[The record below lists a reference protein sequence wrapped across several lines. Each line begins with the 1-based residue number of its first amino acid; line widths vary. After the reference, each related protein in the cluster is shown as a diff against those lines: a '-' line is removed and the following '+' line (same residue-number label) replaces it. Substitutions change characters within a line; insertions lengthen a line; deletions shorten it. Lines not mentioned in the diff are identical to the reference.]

1 VQKPATKYGLT
12 VVAVIAAAVVR
23 GLLDPL
29 LGDNIP
35 YATFFAAVAFAAWLG
50 GLRTGLLATL
60 LGCSIALFLFVPPR
74 FSLVVAPAAHLIGI
88 AMFVA
93 VGILIAFF
101 GEALR
106 TSQSRSVSAEKQA
119 RQQAE
124 TLRITFSSIGDAV
137 ITTDARG
144 HVTYLNPVAEV
155 LTGWT
160 AAEANGKAITQ
171 VFQIVNEQSRIPV
184 ENPVEKVLKHGRVV
198 GLANHTILIARDGT
212 ERPIDD
218 SASPIRSEAGGVVGC
233 VLVFKD
239 ITARHNA
246 ERFLRESEER
256 AAFVRQAG
264 GIGFW
269 YCDLPFDLLQWDDLV
284 KAHFHLPPDASIT
297 IETFYARI
305 HPDDREPT
313 RRAIERSIQD
323 RTGYDAQ
330 YRTVAPDTGA
340 VRWVRAIGRT
350 FYTADGSPARFDGVT
365 LDITEQKQAHDRL
378 RQSEARLRRVFESNV
393 VGMIRWDLDRSLILD
408 ANAEFLRMTGYTRDD
423 VTGGWLNFRD
433 LTPPE
438 WTARNEQGIRAIRAD
453 GHAAPYEKE
462 YFRKDGSRVPLII
475 AGTRFEDSPTEG
487 MSFLIDISDAKRAEA
502 QLRAS
507 ELRLRLVVDSATD
520 YAIFT
525 MNPEGIID
533 GWNAGAE
540 RLFGYREAE
549 VVGQH
554 DRFLYTPDDAAQK
567 IPEREM
573 KKAADE
579 GRAVNER
586 WHVRKGG
593 DRFWGSGLVQPLR
606 DGVSVV
612 GFLKIMRDM
621 TEQQLLQQALL
632 DADRR
637 KDEFLATLAHEL
649 RNPLAPIRNGLQ
661 LMRLAG
667 SDGEAV
673 EQARSMMDRQLVQ
686 MVRLV
691 DDLMDVSRITRGKLE
706 LKMERVQLHLVLN
719 SAVETSR
726 PLIEQMGHELIVTLP
741 KEPIVVDADLTRL
754 AQVFVN
760 LLNNAAKYSDRGAQ
774 IRLIAE
780 RQGSDV
786 VVTVKDNG
794 IGIAADQLPHI
805 FEMFTQVDRSLEKAQ
820 GGLGIGLTLV
830 QRLVEMHAGQ
840 IEAHSDGPGKG
851 SEFVVRLPVVVEAS
865 VPPKA
870 DKRHEGDMTSSLRI
884 LIVDD
889 NRDSA
894 DSLAMM
900 LKIMGNDTHTAYDG
914 EEAVTLSDKFRPDVI
929 LLDIGLPKL
938 NGYEACRRIRARSEG
953 EKLVIIAQTGWGQD
967 EDRQR
972 THDAGFD
979 HHMVKPVDPN
989 ALMKMLAGL
998 SEAALRKL
1006 GNG

>member
-1 VQKPATKYGLT
+1 
-12 VVAVIAAAVVR
+12 
-23 GLLDPL
+23 
-29 LGDNIP
+29 
-35 YATFFAAVAFAAWLG
+35 
-50 GLRTGLLATL
+50 
-60 LGCSIALFLFVPPR
+60 
-74 FSLVVAPAAHLIGI
+74 
-88 AMFVA
+88 M
-93 VGILIAFF
+93 
-101 GEALR
+101 
-106 TSQSRSVSAEKQA
+106 
-119 RQQAE
+119 
-124 TLRITFSSIGDAV
+124 
-137 ITTDARG
+137 
-144 HVTYLNPVAEV
+144 
-155 LTGWT
+155 
-160 AAEANGKAITQ
+160 
-171 VFQIVNEQSRIPV
+171 V
-184 ENPVEKVLKHGRVV
+184 ENPATRALREGVIV
-198 GLANHTILIARDGT
+198 GLANHTILIGRDGT

-218 SASPIRSEAGGVVGC
+218 SAAPIRCKEGKIVGC
-233 VLVFKD
+233 VLVFRD
-239 ITARHNA
+239 ITERHRQQA
-246 ERFLRESEER
+246 ELRERTAQLDFALASTG
-256 AAFVRQAG
+256 VG
-264 GIGFW
+264 LW
-269 YCDLPFDLLQWDDLV
+269 LNPLPFGELHWDARTSELFCV
-284 KAHFHLPPDASIT
+284 RPGERPT
-297 IETFYARI
+297 IELFWSRL

-313 RRAIERSIQD
+313 RLAVEVALRD
-323 RTGYDAQ
+323 RTPYDIDH
-330 YRTVAPDTGA
+330 RIVNPDTGE
-340 VRWVRAIGRT
+340 VRWVRSAGQAT
-350 FYTADGSPARFDGVT
+350 YNEDGVATRFDGVSQDIT
-365 LDITEQKQAHDRL
+365 DRKRAEGDLREREAFIGGVFGSITDGFFAVCKDWRFTFANDEIVRRFGRRREGIVGGHIWELFPDAVGNEAYINLHRAMADRVAVEYEIFYPPLQRWFLDKAFPTSDGGLAVFTRDITERKGADDRL

-423 VTGGWLNFRD
+423 VTGGRLNFRD

-438 WTARNEQGIRAIRAD
+438 WTARNEEGISTIRAD

-462 YFRKDGSRVPLII
+462 YFRKDGSRLPLII
-475 AGTRFEDSPTEG
+475 AGMRFEDSPTEG
-487 MSFLIDISDAKRAEA
+487 MSFLIDISEAKRAEA

-507 ELRLRLVVDSATD
+507 ELRLRLVVESATG

-540 RLFGYREAE
+540 RLFGYTEAE

-573 KKAADE
+573 KKAAAE

-606 DGVSVV
+606 DGVKVI

-621 TEQQLLQQALL
+621 TEQQVLQQALV

-661 LMRLAG
+661 LMGLAG
-667 SDGEAV
+667 GNGEAV
-673 EQARSMMDRQLVQ
+673 EQARIMMDRQLGQ

-706 LKMERVQLHLVLN
+706 LKKERLQLAEVIN

-726 PLIEQMGHELIVTLP
+726 PLIEQMGHELTVILP
-741 KEPIVVDADLTRL
+741 KHSVVVEADLTRL

-760 LLNNAAKYSDRGAQ
+760 LLNNAAKYSDSGGH
-774 IRLIAE
+774 IRLTAE

-786 VVTVKDNG
+786 VITVKDNG

-805 FEMFTQVDRSLEKAQ
+805 FEMFIQVDRSLEKAQ

-830 QRLVEMHAGQ
+830 QRLVEMHDGR
-840 IEAHSDGPGKG
+840 IEARSDGPGKG

-865 VPPKA
+865 VPPKSH
-870 DKRHEGDMTSSLRI
+870 DRHEGHMKSSLRI

-914 EEAVTLSDKFRPDVI
+914 EEAVTSSEKFRPDVI

-938 NGYEACRRIRARSEG
+938 NGYEACRRIRALTGG

-979 HHMVKPVDPN
+979 HHLVKPVEPF
-989 ALMKMLAGL
+989 ALMKLLAGL
-998 SEAALRKL
+998 SDVR
-1006 GNG
+1006 GNDK